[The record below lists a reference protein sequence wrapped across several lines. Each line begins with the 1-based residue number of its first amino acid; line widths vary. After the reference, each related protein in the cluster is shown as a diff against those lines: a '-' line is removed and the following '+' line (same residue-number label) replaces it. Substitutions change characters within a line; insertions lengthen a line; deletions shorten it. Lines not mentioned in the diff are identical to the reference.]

1 MADFS
6 TPSPLT
12 IEENTQ
18 TLNMAHLGLL
28 PFTNSGT
35 SLKDWGEKK
44 KESYYTSYY
53 ENHFRAFQADMKA
66 ELASLAVVG
75 QPIDS
80 SSYFTPT
87 FVGKFSYINLLKAR

>member
-6 TPSPLT
+6 TPSPLA

-18 TLNMAHLGLL
+18 TLNMAHLGPL

-35 SLKDWGEKK
+35 SLKDRGGKRR
-44 KESYYTSYY
+44 T
-53 ENHFRAFQADMKA
+53 HTIHHTMKTT
-66 ELASLAVVG
+66 SLAFKQIRKQNLLAMVG

-87 FVGKFSYINLLKAR
+87 FVGKFSYTSLLKAR

>member
-1 MADFS
+1 MADFF

-12 IEENTQ
+12 IEENIQ
-18 TLNMAHLGLL
+18 TLNMAHLGPL

-35 SLKDWGEKK
+35 SLKDQGKK
-44 KESYYTSYY
+44 RT
-53 ENHFRAFQADMKA
+53 HTIHHTMKTT
-66 ELASLAVVG
+66 SLAFKQIRKQNLLAMVG

-87 FVGKFSYINLLKAR
+87 FVGKFSYTSLLKAR